1 MASGEYHRSGMLDKI
16 DVLKLY
22 NKFGLSANEIAQK
35 YNISVWRV
43 ISFMRRNKI
52 KRRKPSETIKIQF
65 ERSPLSFK
73 RIDKLDINLQ
83 KLFISGLSLYWAE
96 GSKANKAAVDFAN
109 SNEKMLLIFTRMLRK
124 IYFVNEKRL
133 RVYIYCFSNQ
143 NSGKLI
149 EYWSEKLNIPQ
160 KLFSK
165 PYVRRDFKTEKVGKM
180 PYGLVHVR
188 YYDTRLLRQILLD
201 IDIIATDLLN

>member
-1 MASGEYHRSGMLDKI
+1 MLDKI

-73 RIDKLDINLQ
+73 RINKLDINLQ
-83 KLFISGLSLYWAE
+83 KLLLKLKTNHCLLYFYQH
-96 GSKANKAAVDFAN
+96 KYNN
-109 SNEKMLLIFTRMLRK
+109 
-124 IYFVNEKRL
+124 
-133 RVYIYCFSNQ
+133 
-143 NSGKLI
+143 
-149 EYWSEKLNIPQ
+149 
-160 KLFSK
+160 
-165 PYVRRDFKTEKVGKM
+165 
-180 PYGLVHVR
+180 
-188 YYDTRLLRQILLD
+188 
-201 IDIIATDLLN
+201 